1 MVHTLENTKTQRHK
15 GTKAR
20 ERKLLDRAPLCL
32 CVSVSLC
39 FLTHYLSASESFSQM
54 PSPDASISSALAE
67 LNKGRVLES
76 IEQFKEILRSD
87 PANDRA
93 YFYLSTL
100 YTEMNEL
107 EVAERY
113 VRHAMDV
120 NPGQG
125 VHLHQLGLIRFRRKQ
140 WRPALMFFK
149 QALEAGV
156 GNNEAA
162 VWRSIGDVQVELFDR
177 DAALQAYETAL
188 RIQPQEART
197 RLALGRFYLERSEPE
212 RAIPQLRA
220 ALEIDPMLRGAY
232 PVLGRAYRQTGDLE
246 SGIMILK
253 KALDIDPADQESRY
267 ALGQVLLAMGRAD
280 EGRMD
285 LEKYQR
291 IDQQVSTANDNYKT
305 ALSHLTAHQFSEAEK
320 LLREAVRLAP
330 TYAPALH
337 SLGTLLLDRGS
348 PKNAADILKRAVEAN
363 PLNAASWCSLG
374 TAYFKLGKLPEALEA
389 AKRAVVLDEENGDY
403 QRLLV
408 EIQSKV

>member
-39 FLTHYLSASESFSQM
+39 FLTHYLSASELFSQM

-76 IEQFKEILRSD
+76 IEQFKKILRSD

-113 VRHAMDV
+113 VRRAMDV

-125 VHLHQLGLIRFRRKQ
+125 VHLHQLGLIRFRQKQ

-188 RIQPQEART
+188 RIQPQDART
-197 RLALGRFYLERSEPE
+197 RLALGRFNLERSEPE
-212 RAIPQLRA
+212 RAIPHLSA
-220 ALEIDPMLRGAY
+220 ALEIDPMLRAAY
-232 PVLGRAYRQTGDLE
+232 PALGRAYRQTGDLE

-267 ALGQVLLAMGRAD
+267 ALGQVLGAMGRVD
-280 EGRMD
+280 EGRME

-291 IDQQVSTANDNYKT
+291 IDQQVSQPTTTTKRR
-305 ALSHLTAHQFSEAEK
+305 SPISWLTNS
-320 LLREAVRLAP
+320 
-330 TYAPALH
+330 
-337 SLGTLLLDRGS
+337 
-348 PKNAADILKRAVEAN
+348 LKRK
-363 PLNAASWCSLG
+363 SC
-374 TAYFKLGKLPEALEA
+374 F
-389 AKRAVVLDEENGDY
+389 
-403 QRLLV
+403 
-408 EIQSKV
+408 